1 MYLECN
7 KFHRTI
13 TYLYASLD
21 ALLRVLEELR
31 AWRKS
36 AEIRRN
42 PQKSP
47 SKAPKQYAEIL
58 SSHWILAFAKTPQAK
73 TLAPTGDKIRVEGSR
88 AQLAPT
94 GRDFLGLPKT

>member
-1 MYLECN
+1 M
-7 KFHRTI
+7 
-13 TYLYASLD
+13 
-21 ALLRVLEELR
+21 
-31 AWRKS
+31 

-42 PQKSP
+42 PQKS
-47 SKAPKQYAEIL
+47 AEIPKQRHQAIRRNTF
-58 SSHWILAFAKTPQAK
+58 FALDFSVCKNTQAK